1 MQTQIEK
8 EIMQFMKNF
17 SKEYE
22 EKEEA
27 LNVSLEEFSKLLN
40 QVLENQ
46 KSMEKNY
53 NDILESYEII
63 LQNYESLEERVKTI
77 EKTHKKLLTG

>member
-8 EIMQFMKNF
+8 EIIQFMKNF

-27 LNVSLEEFSKLLN
+27 LNVSLEEFTKLLN
-40 QVLENQ
+40 QILENH

-63 LQNYESLEERVKTI
+63 LQNYESMAERVSVL
-77 EKTHKKLLTG
+77 EKNQ

>member
-8 EIMQFMKNF
+8 EIMQFMKSF

-27 LNVSLEEFSKLLN
+27 LNVSLEEFSKMLN
-40 QVLENQ
+40 QALENQ
-46 KSMEKNY
+46 KSMEQNY
-53 NDILESYEII
+53 KDILESYEII
-63 LQNYESLEERVKTI
+63 LQNYESMAERVNI
-77 EKTHKKLLTG
+77 LEKNQ

>member
-8 EIMQFMKNF
+8 EIIQFMKNF

-63 LQNYESLEERVKTI
+63 LQNYESMAERVSVLEENR
-77 EKTHKKLLTG
+77 

>member
-8 EIMQFMKNF
+8 EIIQFMKNF

-63 LQNYESLEERVKTI
+63 LQNYESMAERVSI
-77 EKTHKKLLTG
+77 

>member
-8 EIMQFMKNF
+8 EIMQFMKSF

-27 LNVSLEEFSKLLN
+27 LNVSLEEFSKLLDR
-40 QVLENQ
+40 VLENQ
-46 KSMEKNY
+46 KNMEKNY
-53 NDILESYEII
+53 STITESYEII
-63 LQNYESLEERVKTI
+63 LKNFESLDERVKII
-77 EKTHKKLLTG
+77 EKTHKELLTS

>member
-8 EIMQFMKNF
+8 EIIQFMKNF

-53 NDILESYEII
+53 NDILESYETI
-63 LQNYESLEERVKTI
+63 LQNYESMAERVSVLEENQ
-77 EKTHKKLLTG
+77 

>member
-8 EIMQFMKNF
+8 EIIQFMKNF

-63 LQNYESLEERVKTI
+63 LQNYESMAERVSI
-77 EKTHKKLLTG
+77 LEKNQ

>member
-8 EIMQFMKNF
+8 EIIQFMKNF

-63 LQNYESLEERVKTI
+63 LQNYESMAERVSVLEENQ
-77 EKTHKKLLTG
+77 